1 MTDTPLYV
9 VLVALIIIVAIQ
21 HKRINELDSDQ
32 RRALEYIASLS
43 EWSVDSA
50 KRTILHTES
59 IDALFTAVKE
69 LGYDP
74 DTES

>member
-1 MTDTPLYV
+1 MTDAPLYIA
-9 VLVALIIIVAIQ
+9 VAVLIIIVTIQ

-32 RRALEYIASLS
+32 RRALEYIADLTA
-43 EWSVDSA
+43 WSVDSA

-74 DTES
+74 DPEN

>member
-1 MTDTPLYV
+1 MTDAPLYIA
-9 VLVALIIIVAIQ
+9 VATLIIVVAIQ